1 MIEVHGEA
9 FLGEYK
15 WQFRGGESSAVENV
29 VCLSL
34 GTHDFAEI
42 SERRAFERI
51 RAALRKTNIDW
62 IDPMTATEWTFKLEE
77 LQKVIDTRTRVPWL
91 KGTVV
96 AKPEFTANHHDSG
109 GTQAGTAYLLLY
121 FTTDKIAIY
130 GVGSFRVNN

>member
-15 WQFRGGESSAVENV
+15 WQFRGGESSAVEDV

-51 RAALRKTNIDW
+51 RAALRKANIDW

-77 LQKVIDTRTRVPWL
+77 IQKVIVTRTRVPWL
-91 KGTVV
+91 KGNVV
-96 AKPEFTANHHDSG
+96 EKPEFNANFQDLG
-109 GTQAGTAYLLLY
+109 GTLSVIDDFIFYIFMTLV
-121 FTTDKIAIY
+121 THY
-130 GVGSFRVNN
+130 GDTLTCV